1 MLTFET
7 DGGFFSLINP
17 SVRGA
22 EPSPRPATPCPG
34 REEASC
40 LDSHIRPQR
49 GWHPSRAPAPQRSRR
64 IVYEVLSISTR
75 RGRRARVEGA
85 AAGSPQPWGCPRRA
99 LATRA
104 GPTSEPW
111 ASWNVSAATA
121 SRRRPTTASPR
132 RCRRSTSRRDLRVP
146 QRFHAIDATRGR
158 RTRPWAVSFP
168 SLSLWKAS
176 GPSRDPTPPAGKRYK
191 SPVAHVQE
199 AR

>member
-7 DGGFFSLINP
+7 DGGFLSHAP
-17 SVRGA
+17 VRGA
-22 EPSPRPATPCPG
+22 ASRPRRAPWPG
-34 REEASC
+34 GGLS
-40 LDSHIRPQR
+40 LDSHITDPSGWRPT
-49 GWHPSRAPAPQRSRR
+49 RAPAPQRSRS

-75 RGRRARVEGA
+75 RAESPRRRSSRWQPQPEAAPGVPSGRR
-85 AAGSPQPWGCPRRA
+85 
-99 LATRA
+99 T
-104 GPTSEPW
+104 TSEPW

-132 RCRRSTSRRDLRVP
+132 RCRRSTSRRARGVPSVADFIGTRRLR
-146 QRFHAIDATRGR
+146 QI
-158 RTRPWAVSFP
+158 
-168 SLSLWKAS
+168 LSLWKAS

>member
-85 AAGSPQPWGCPRRA
+85 ATGSLGAAPGVPS
-99 LATRA
+99 
-104 GPTSEPW
+104 GPTSDPRAREPW

-132 RCRRSTSRRDLRVP
+132 RCRRSTSRRVP
-146 QRFHAIDATRGR
+146 IVSRLLQYDSCPSHDAGGRFFSEFEPLEGDA
-158 RTRPWAVSFP
+158 
-168 SLSLWKAS
+168 
-176 GPSRDPTPPAGKRYK
+176 TPPAGKRYK

-199 AR
+199 A

>member
-85 AAGSPQPWGCPRRA
+85 ATGSLGAAPGVPS
-99 LATRA
+99 
-104 GPTSEPW
+104 GPTSDPRAREPW

-146 QRFHAIDATRGR
+146 QRFHAIDATRGH
-158 RTRPWAVSFP
+158 RTRPGVVSF
-168 SLSLWKAS
+168 SNLSLWKTS
-176 GPSRDPTPPAGKRYK
+176 GPSRRIHEDGVVTGPRRLHA
-191 SPVAHVQE
+191 VDAM
-199 AR
+199 